1 MCAAVWS
8 GYEDPWVVVP
18 HELNV
23 VRRQVLAHD
32 RPPVVAGG
40 VVPLVRVQVTLRVP
54 AAQHSHARLLEK
66 YFDATKKYLRCTY
79 YRN

>member
-8 GYEDPWVVVP
+8 GYEDPGVVVP
-18 HELNV
+18 HELDV

-54 AAQHSHARLLEK
+54 AAQHRHARLLQK
-66 YFDATKKYLRCTY
+66 KIGVNKNIFDRK
-79 YRN
+79 

>member
-1 MCAAVWS
+1 MLHAVRS

-40 VVPLVRVQVTLRVP
+40 VVPLVRVQVTLSVP

-66 YFDATKKYLRCTY
+66 YFDVTKKYLCTMY
-79 YRN
+79 LL